1 MTTAD
6 PGSRDRNQHPG
17 RWRSPVIIAG
27 IVLLGGLLIAWLQP
41 PAQPSGYLDPASTGP
56 TGGHALAAILAQ
68 RGEQLTTTR
77 TPPDASQGQPQRQAE
92 QTTILITSPWLL
104 TQAQLNHL
112 SQTTANLVLTD
123 PDPVSLA
130 ALAPD
135 VKIAATASIAT
146 LPPGCTLPAATLA
159 GDAELGGTALDG
171 TALTSSALD
180 VQLCYVTGGYPSL
193 VSYTTGGRRITVLGT
208 GAPLTNQNLANAG
221 NAALAINLLT
231 QQRVIWLAP
240 AVSPAA
246 APAGGQVSV
255 TSLLP
260 KPVYMVTVQLVI
272 VVLLLALWRARR
284 LGPVVPERLP
294 AVVRAAETTEG
305 HGRLYQARRARDQ
318 AAQVLREAAARRM
331 TPQLGLP
338 SDATP
343 ATTAAALA
351 QKTGDPADNITQTL
365 SGPPPAND
373 AALVQLAD
381 RLDELERKA
390 GAR

>member
-1 MTTAD
+1 
-6 PGSRDRNQHPG
+6 
-17 RWRSPVIIAG
+17 
-27 IVLLGGLLIAWLQP
+27 VLLGGLLIAWLQP

-77 TPPDASQGQPQRQAE
+77 TPPDAGQDQSQGQAV

-104 TQAQLNHL
+104 TQAQLSTL

-123 PDPVSLA
+123 PDPASLA

-135 VKIAATASIAT
+135 AKIAAAASVAT
-146 LPPGCTLPAATLA
+146 LNPGCTLPAATLA
-159 GDAELGGTALDG
+159 GDAELGGTALGG
-171 TALTSSALD
+171 TVLTSSVLD
-180 VQLCYVTGGYPSL
+180 SQLCYVTGGYPSL
-193 VSYTTGGRRITVLGT
+193 VSYTAGGRRITVLGT

-240 AVSPAA
+240 AASPAA
-246 APAGGQVSV
+246 APAGGQASF

-272 VVLLLALWRARR
+272 VVLLLALWRGRR
-284 LGPVVPERLP
+284 LGPLVPERLP

-331 TPQLGLP
+331 TPELGLP

-343 ATTAAALA
+343 QTTAAALA
-351 QKTGDPADNITQTL
+351 QKTGDPAHTITQTL
-365 SGPPPAND
+365 SGPPPADD
-373 AALVQLAD
+373 AALVRLAD